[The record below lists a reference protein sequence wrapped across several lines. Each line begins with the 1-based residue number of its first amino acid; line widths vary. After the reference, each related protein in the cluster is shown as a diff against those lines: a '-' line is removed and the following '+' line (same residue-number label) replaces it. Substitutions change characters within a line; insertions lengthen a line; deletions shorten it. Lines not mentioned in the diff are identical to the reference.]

1 MHEQVTPQSLQ
12 NRLSACWRGC
22 GLAVLLLAMQAAQG
36 ATPSAAYCWPDA
48 GNLIVSPLQNVQPRF
63 LCPLGPDGALISV
76 TPTDIAHKGARIT
89 ATVPIDNGSQA
100 GLFIE
105 RRPQH

>member
-1 MHEQVTPQSLQ
+1 MLV
-12 NRLSACWRGC
+12 
-22 GLAVLLLAMQAAQG
+22 LAMQAAQG
-36 ATPSAAYCWPDA
+36 ATPSAGYCWPDE
-48 GNLIVSPLQNVQPRF
+48 GNLIVPPMQNVQPRF

-76 TPTDIAHKGARIT
+76 TPTDIARKGARIT

-105 RRPQH
+105 SRPRH